1 MDIFCPQNLAEK
13 MMKLAM
19 CRKAK
24 NMLLFHLLHSASSYA
39 REEQCVL
46 PPSGQT
52 DLVLSNPHIWAGNS
66 QMRCACA

>member
-1 MDIFCPQNLAEK
+1 MT
-13 MMKLAM
+13 KLAM

-24 NMLLFHLLHSASSYA
+24 NMLLFHLLHSALSYA

-52 DLVLSNPHIWAGNS
+52 DLVLSTWAGNS